1 VNKLLAKNIIFM
13 LLWQGSNYLVPLIT
27 LPYLARTLGAQ
38 AFGDVALSFAVV
50 TYFMLVSDWG
60 FGWTATQQ
68 ISKSAGDRDLITKI
82 FWDTMNAKLLIGGVS
97 LLALAALTLS
107 VPTLKAISSLISV
120 AALVIIANIIT
131 VNWCLQ
137 GLERLDLF
145 ASGSVLGR
153 LATVPLI
160 LLLVQ
165 GPGDAGL
172 SILIQTGGLVLSGVF
187 SLCLLARLKVV
198 GRPVASLERTWF
210 QILKGWPN
218 FISSFVANLYTTGNI
233 IILGM
238 LTSST
243 SVGLYSGADKIRHAA
258 QGVVSLPIGM
268 AVFPRV
274 SKLMHENE
282 ESAFSFIRH
291 LLVTLG
297 LITFLISSCL
307 FLLARPLVEL
317 LLGHGF
323 LDAIPILQ
331 CLAWLPFVTAL
342 NSVLGPQVLL
352 QIGKQTEYSR
362 IIVGALLVALATIFP
377 LVTMFG
383 ALGAAISALIT
394 EMFAAVT
401 MAVVAFRAKPVLF
414 LQRKQQ

>member
-1 VNKLLAKNIIFM
+1 MNKLLAKNIMFM
-13 LLWQGSNYLVPLIT
+13 LLWQGGNYLVPLIT

-50 TYFMLVSDWG
+50 TYFMLVTDWG
-60 FGWTATQQ
+60 FGWTASQQ
-68 ISKSAGDRDLITKI
+68 ISRSVGDRDLTTKI
-82 FWDTMNAKLLIGGVS
+82 FWDTLNAKLLIGGVS
-97 LLALAALTLS
+97 LLALSALTLS
-107 VPTLKAISSLISV
+107 VPMLRAISPLISF
-120 AALVIIANIIT
+120 AALAIVANIIT

-145 ASGSVLGR
+145 ASGSVVGK

-165 GPGDAGL
+165 SPSDAWL
-172 SILIQTGGLVLSGVF
+172 SIFIQTGGLVLSGIF
-187 SLCLLARLKVV
+187 SLCLLARLNVV
-198 GRPVASLERTWF
+198 GRPVASLERTWL
-210 QILKGWPN
+210 QILKSWPN
-218 FISSFVANLYTTGNI
+218 FISAAVANLYTTGNI

-258 QGVVSLPIGM
+258 QGVISPIGM

-274 SKLMHENE
+274 SKLMHEDE
-282 ESAFSFIRH
+282 QSAFRFIRR

-307 FLLARPLVEL
+307 FFLARPLVEL
-317 LLGHGF
+317 ILGHEF

-331 CLAWLPFVTAL
+331 CLAWLPFVVSL
-342 NSVLGPQVLL
+342 SSVFGPQVLL
-352 QIGKQTEYSR
+352 QTGKQKENSR

-377 LVTMFG
+377 LVAVFG
-383 ALGAAISALIT
+383 AIGAAISSLIT
-394 EMFAAVT
+394 EIFVAVT
-401 MAVVAFRAKPVLF
+401 LAIVVFRANPVL
-414 LQRKQQ
+414 LSQRKHH